1 LLHVPAVLDIGI
13 EDDCAIARG
22 ASLMSRPI
30 VWHVPGSVAA
40 SRLQDLP
47 DDLERRP
54 LSELTPAGWPEAPGV
69 LFIDLPGGEASR
81 RAMAAAQRAGLP
93 VVALVDE
100 GASESICDQPCY
112 AYLNP
117 SVPGVTLATV
127 LRQACVHAH
136 VMLDAL
142 EMRMQLEEL
151 NAIGIGLSAERDL
164 DVLLELILTKGR
176 EITRS
181 DAGSLYVVETP
192 PEGERC
198 LRFKLAQNDS
208 VHVEF
213 KESTL
218 PISADSVAGYVA
230 LAGEILMIDDV
241 YALPADSPFRFNTEF
256 DVKVGYRTTSMLVV
270 PMKAPAGETI
280 GVLQL
285 INCKRIPLRPFASRE
300 GMQADVLP
308 FPERYRNLAASLASQ
323 AGVAI
328 QNARLFQELGTALQ
342 EVEASQ
348 KQLVQAE
355 RLSAL
360 GEMAAGVAHDFNN
373 LLAVVVGR
381 AEILLAKGQD
391 PNVARDIEIIRTAAW
406 DGAHTVRRIQEFT
419 RTRQTRPAGRVDIPE
434 LLRDVVELTRARWK
448 DEAQSRGLAYDVVV
462 EGGPV
467 LPVAGISAEL
477 REVFMNLLING
488 IDAMPGGGQF
498 VFRVSSDAASVIIAA
513 EDTGCGMSDETRRRV
528 LEPFFTTKGA
538 RGTGLGLAVSWGIVK
553 RHGGTIEIESTL
565 GMGSVFMIRL
575 PISVDDLAPEAS
587 ASPARQGRSGRVL
600 IIDDETEVRCVLRD
614 MLEPC
619 GHSVLEADSA
629 EAGLALLESEMVD
642 VILTDISMPGM
653 SGWDVAAACQ
663 RRFPHIPLGFVTGW
677 GDRLDPQETARFGVR
692 FIVSKPFAPA
702 DVQGHIA
709 DALASTT
716 P

>member
-1 LLHVPAVLDIGI
+1 
-13 EDDCAIARG
+13 
-22 ASLMSRPI
+22 MSRPV
-30 VWHVPGSVAA
+30 VWYVPGTEAA
-40 SRLQDLP
+40 SRLQELP
-47 DDLERRP
+47 DDLERCP
-54 LSELTPAGWPEAPGV
+54 VSELTLPTGPQLPGV
-69 LFIDLPGGEASR
+69 LLVDLPGDEASA
-81 RAMAAAQRAGLP
+81 RALAVAQRDGLP
-93 VVALVDE
+93 VVVLVDDG
-100 GASESICDQPCY
+100 GADAICDQPCY

-136 VMLDAL
+136 VMRDTL

-151 NAIGIGLSAERDL
+151 NTIGIGLSAERDL
-164 DVLLELILTKGR
+164 DALLELILTKGR

-181 DAGSLYVVETP
+181 DAGSLYVVEKT

-198 LRFKLAQNDS
+198 LRFKQAQNDS

-213 KESTL
+213 SESTL

-241 YALPADSPFRFNTEF
+241 YALPADSPFRFNTGF
-256 DVKVGYRTTSMLVV
+256 DEKVGYRTTSMLVV
-270 PMKAPAGETI
+270 PMKTPGGETI

-285 INCKRIPLRPFASRE
+285 INCKRIPLQAFASRE
-300 GMQADVLP
+300 VMQAEVLP

-328 QNARLFQELGTALQ
+328 QNARLFHELGAALQ

-381 AEILLAKGQD
+381 AEILLAKGQE

-419 RTRQTRPAGRVDIPE
+419 RTRRTRPASQVDIPT
-434 LLRDVVELTRARWK
+434 LLGDVVELTKGRWK
-448 DEAQSRGLAYDVVV
+448 DEAQSRGISYEVVV
-462 EGGPV
+462 EGGTAF
-467 LPVAGISAEL
+467 PVAGISAEL

-488 IDAMPGGGQF
+488 LDAMPEGGQF
-498 VFRVSSDAASVIIAA
+498 VFRISDDGNTVIIAA
-513 EDTGCGMSDETRRRV
+513 EDTGSGMSEDTRRRV

-553 RHGGTIEIESTL
+553 RHGGTIEIESTV
-565 GMGSVFMIRL
+565 GMGSIFTIRL
-575 PISVDDLAPEAS
+575 PISSGDSAPDVAETTV
-587 ASPARQGRSGRVL
+587 RQVRSGRILV
-600 IIDDETEVRCVLRD
+600 IDDEPEVRCVLRD
-614 MLEPC
+614 MLTPC
-619 GHSVLEADSA
+619 GHTVIEADSG
-629 EAGLALLESEMVD
+629 ETGLALLDREAVD

-663 RRFPHIPLGFVTGW
+663 RRFPQIPLGFVTGW
-677 GDRLDPQETARFGVR
+677 GDRLDEQETARAGVR

-702 DVQGHIA
+702 DLQGHVA
-709 DALASTT
+709 DALASTG
-716 P
+716 

>member
-1 LLHVPAVLDIGI
+1 
-13 EDDCAIARG
+13 
-22 ASLMSRPI
+22 MSRPV
-30 VWHVPGSVAA
+30 VWYVPGTEAA
-40 SRLQDLP
+40 SRLQELP
-47 DDLERRP
+47 DDLERCP
-54 LSELTPAGWPEAPGV
+54 VSELTLPAGPQLPGV
-69 LFIDLPGGEASR
+69 LLVDLPGDEASA
-81 RAMAAAQRAGLP
+81 RALAVAQRDGLP
-93 VVALVDE
+93 VVALVDDG
-100 GASESICDQPCY
+100 GANAISDQPCY

-117 SVPGVTLATV
+117 SVPGVMLATV

-136 VMLDAL
+136 VMRDTL

-151 NAIGIGLSAERDL
+151 NTIGIGLSAERDL
-164 DVLLELILTKGR
+164 DALLELILTKGR

-181 DAGSLYVVETP
+181 DAGSLYVVETT
-192 PEGERC
+192 PEGQRC
-198 LRFKLAQNDS
+198 LRFKQAQNDS

-213 KESTL
+213 SESTL

-241 YALPADSPFRFNTEF
+241 YALPADSPFRFNTGF
-256 DVKVGYRTTSMLVV
+256 DEKVGYRTTSMLVV
-270 PMKAPAGETI
+270 PMKTPGGETI

-300 GMQADVLP
+300 VMQAEVLP

-328 QNARLFQELGTALQ
+328 QNARLFHELGAALE

-381 AEILLAKGQD
+381 AEILLAKGQEPD
-391 PNVARDIEIIRTAAW
+391 VARDIEIIRTAAW

-419 RTRQTRPAGRVDIPE
+419 RTRQTRPAGRVDIPK

-448 DEAQSRGLAYDVVV
+448 DEAQSRGLSYDVVV

-467 LPVAGISAEL
+467 PPVAGISAEL

-488 IDAMPGGGQF
+488 LDAMPGGGQF
-498 VFRVSSDAASVIIAA
+498 IFRVSSDAESVIVAA

-575 PISVDDLAPEAS
+575 PISVNELAPEAS
-587 ASPARQGRSGRVL
+587 ASPSIPGRSGRVL
-600 IIDDETEVRCVLRD
+600 VIDDEMEVRCVLRD
-614 MLEPC
+614 MLTPC

-629 EAGLALLESEMVD
+629 EAGLALLESESVD

-663 RRFPHIPLGFVTGW
+663 RRFPHVPLGFVTGW

-692 FIVSKPFAPA
+692 FIVSKPFAPD
-702 DVQGHIA
+702 DVQGHVA
-709 DALASTT
+709 DALTSTA

>member
-1 LLHVPAVLDIGI
+1 
-13 EDDCAIARG
+13 
-22 ASLMSRPI
+22 MSRPV
-30 VWHVPGSVAA
+30 VWYVPGTEAA
-40 SRLQDLP
+40 SRLQELP
-47 DDLERRP
+47 DDLERCP
-54 LSELTPAGWPEAPGV
+54 VSELTLPTGPPLPGV
-69 LFIDLPGGEASR
+69 LLVDLPGDEASA
-81 RAMAAAQRAGLP
+81 RALAVAQRDGLP
-93 VVALVDE
+93 VVALVDDG
-100 GASESICDQPCY
+100 GADAICDQPCY

-164 DVLLELILTKGR
+164 DALLEMILTKGR

-181 DAGSLYVVETP
+181 DAGSLYVVETTQ
-192 PEGERC
+192 EGERC

-208 VHVEF
+208 AHVEF

-241 YALPADSPFRFNTEF
+241 YALPADSPFRFNTGF
-256 DVKVGYRTTSMLVV
+256 DEKVGYRTTSMLVV
-270 PMKAPAGETI
+270 PMKTPGGETI

-285 INCKRIPLRPFASRE
+285 INCKRIPT
-300 GMQADVLP
+300 QAEVLP

-328 QNARLFQELGTALQ
+328 QNARLFQELGAALQ

-467 LPVAGISAEL
+467 PPVAGISAEL

-488 IDAMPGGGQF
+488 LDAMPGGGQF
-498 VFRVSSDAASVIIAA
+498 VFRVSSDAESVIVAA

-587 ASPARQGRSGRVL
+587 ASPSLPGRSGRVL
-600 IIDDETEVRCVLRD
+600 VIDDEMEVRCVLRD
-614 MLEPC
+614 MLAPC
-619 GHSVLEADSA
+619 GHSLLEADSA

-677 GDRLDPQETARFGVR
+677 GDRLDEQETARAGVR
-692 FIVSKPFAPA
+692 FIVSKPFAPV
-702 DVQGHIA
+702 DVQGHVA
-709 DALASTT
+709 DALASSD
-716 P
+716 

>member
-1 LLHVPAVLDIGI
+1 
-13 EDDCAIARG
+13 
-22 ASLMSRPI
+22 M
-30 VWHVPGSVAA
+30 VWYVPGTEAA
-40 SRLQDLP
+40 SRLQELP
-47 DDLERRP
+47 DDLERCP
-54 LSELTPAGWPEAPGV
+54 VSELTLPTGPPLPGV
-69 LFIDLPGGEASR
+69 LLVDLPGDEASA
-81 RAMAAAQRAGLP
+81 RALAVAQRDGLP
-93 VVALVDE
+93 VVALVDDG
-100 GASESICDQPCY
+100 GADAICDQPCY

-164 DVLLELILTKGR
+164 DALLELILTKGR

-181 DAGSLYVVETP
+181 DAGSLYVVETT

-241 YALPADSPFRFNTEF
+241 YALPADSPFRFNTGF
-256 DVKVGYRTTSMLVV
+256 DEKVGYRTTSMLVV
-270 PMKAPAGETI
+270 PMKTPGGETI

-285 INCKRIPLRPFASRE
+285 INCKRIPT
-300 GMQADVLP
+300 QAEVLP

-328 QNARLFQELGTALQ
+328 QNARLFQELGAALQ

-381 AEILLAKGQD
+381 AEILIAKGQD
-391 PNVARDIEIIRTAAW
+391 PSVARDIEIIRTAAW
-406 DGAHTVRRIQEFT
+406 DGANTVRRIQEFT
-419 RTRQTRPAGRVDIPE
+419 RTRRVRTASQVEIPA
-434 LLRDVVELTRARWK
+434 LLRDVVELTKGRWK
-448 DEAQSRGLAYDVVV
+448 DEAQSRGISYDVVV
-462 EGGPV
+462 EGGTDS
-467 LPVAGISAEL
+467 PVAGISAEL

-488 IDAMPGGGQF
+488 LDAMPGGGQF
-498 VFRVSSDAASVIIAA
+498 VFRISDDASTVIVAA
-513 EDTGCGMSDETRRRV
+513 EDTGSGMSEETRRRV

-553 RHGGTIEIESTL
+553 RHGGTIEIESTV
-565 GMGSVFMIRL
+565 GMGSIFTIRL
-575 PISVDDLAPEAS
+575 PISSGDSAPDVAETTV
-587 ASPARQGRSGRVL
+587 RQIRSGRILV
-600 IIDDETEVRCVLRD
+600 IDDEPEVRCVLRD
-614 MLEPC
+614 MLTPC
-619 GHSVLEADSA
+619 GHTVIEADSG
-629 EAGLALLESEMVD
+629 ETGLALLEREAVD

-663 RRFPHIPLGFVTGW
+663 RQFPQTPLGFVTGW
-677 GDRLDPQETARFGVR
+677 GDRLDEQETTRAGVR
-692 FIVSKPFAPA
+692 F
-702 DVQGHIA
+702 
-709 DALASTT
+709 
-716 P
+716 